1 MKNVLTIQSHVVYG
15 YAGNKAATLPMQLCG
30 VDVWPLN
37 TVQFSSSTRYP
48 KFAGP
53 VTTNEDLIKIV
64 KTLADPEVNF
74 LHKVDAVLSGYL
86 GSAEQVDAILE
97 IVDTV
102 REQNPDAVYLLDP
115 VMGKAGKGCIV
126 APGVAQAIRDKAVS
140 RANITCPNL
149 EELQILHGSELNS
162 FADAVNAAIQLA
174 KKGPSIVMVK
184 HLHRCALAQP
194 YEFESILYDDNTGKL
209 YHLTRPLVDL
219 PRDPVGAGDML
230 TGVLLA
236 CLLTGKTALEA
247 FEHAQNAVYLV
258 VKAAK
263 DAGELELQPVTV
275 RREIMDPP
283 LTYRAVELN
292 PADFVAKH
300 KAL

>member
-1 MKNVLTIQSHVVYG
+1 MKNVLSIQSHVVYG
-15 YAGNKAATLPMQLCG
+15 YAGNKASTLPMQLCG

-37 TVQFSSSTRYP
+37 TVQFSSSTRYA

-53 VTTNEDLIKIV
+53 VTSNDDLINIV
-64 KTLADPEVNF
+64 KTLDLPEVNF

-102 REQNPDAVYLLDP
+102 REANPDAVYLLDP

-126 APGVAQAIRDKAVS
+126 APGVAQAIREKAVS

-149 EELQILHGSELNS
+149 EELQILHGSELKS
-162 FADAVNAAIQLA
+162 FADAVNATIELS

-184 HLHRCALAQP
+184 HLHRCALDP
-194 YEFESILYDDNTGKL
+194 ETFEAIIYDNNTGKL
-209 YHLTRPLVDL
+209 YHLRRPLVQL
-219 PRDPVGAGDML
+219 EREPVGAGDML
-230 TGVLLA
+230 TGILLA
-236 CLLTGKTALEA
+236 CLLTGKTTLEA
-247 FEHAQNAVYLV
+247 FEHTNNAVYYV
-258 VKAAK
+258 VEEAGRI
-263 DAGELELQPVTV
+263 GELELQPVAV

-283 LTYRAVELN
+283 LTYRATELN
-292 PADFVAKH
+292 PADYQAKV

>member
-1 MKNVLTIQSHVVYG
+1 MKNVLAIQSHVVYG

-37 TVQFSSSTRYP
+37 TVQFSTSTRYP

-53 VTTNEDLIKIV
+53 VTTNEDLVKIV
-64 KTLADPEVNF
+64 QTLADPQVD
-74 LHKVDAVLSGYL
+74 LLKRVDAVLSGYL

-126 APGVAQAIRDKAVS
+126 APGVAEAIRSKAVS

-149 EELQILHGSELNS
+149 EELQILHGSELKT
-162 FADAVNAAIQLA
+162 FADAVNATIELA
-174 KKGPSIVMVK
+174 KRGPTIVMVK
-184 HLHRCALAQP
+184 HLHRCARQEG
-194 YEFESILYDDNTGKL
+194 EFESLLYDHNTGKL

-230 TGVLLA
+230 TGILLA
-236 CLLTGKTALEA
+236 CLLTGSSALEA
-247 FEHAQNAVYLV
+247 FEHCQNAVYKV
-258 VKAAK
+258 VLKAK
-263 DAGELELQPVTV
+263 EMGELELQPVAV

-283 LTYRAVELN
+283 LDYRAVELN
-292 PADFVAKH
+292 PQDFVAKH